1 MEKTP
6 SFGSPTPLFVPQTPP
21 LLHERLKY
29 LVESCQQW
37 WIYAIFWQAFEDNY
51 HNIYLSLGDYVSNT
65 HQGSSTIE
73 ELIMQSA
80 ARSFVLGEDIVGGT
94 YGADSF
100 MWLAGDN
107 ALQLSGGQRAREVYL
122 HGIKTLVCVATSWG
136 VVDFGSLDVFKE
148 DWGLIQL
155 TKSLF
160 RNESDAIMEENHTL
174 HQVQPFTHQ
183 DLSLQDLRIPST
195 STREY
200 TPKKKREKNKNT
212 ITDHR
217 NPNYKDMER
226 ERREKLNQRFYA
238 LRSVVSNVSK
248 MDKASLLADA
258 VTYIGE
264 LKSKVE
270 TLTKKAES
278 LHLIV
283 EDGSSMIQNKCKLA
297 LDCMVSESQVEVKI
311 VGSQAVIRVQSP
323 EVNHPT
329 ARLMDAMRNLEIR
342 VHYASAANMSNM
354 MIQDVVAQIPEGF
367 PNDEGILR
375 SMIQKNL

>member
-1 MEKTP
+1 
-6 SFGSPTPLFVPQTPP
+6 
-21 LLHERLKY
+21 
-29 LVESCQQW
+29 
-37 WIYAIFWQAFEDNY
+37 
-51 HNIYLSLGDYVSNT
+51 
-65 HQGSSTIE
+65 
-73 ELIMQSA
+73 MQSA
-80 ARSFVLGEDIVGGT
+80 AQFVLGEDIVGGT
-94 YGADSF
+94 YGTGSF
-100 MWLAGDN
+100 VWLAGDY
-107 ALQLSGGQRAREVYL
+107 ALRMSGGKRAKEVYL
-122 HGIKTLVCVATSWG
+122 HGIKTLVCVATSRGG
-136 VVDFGSLDVFKE
+136 VEFGSLDVLKK

-155 TKSLF
+155 TKSYF
-160 RNESDAIMEENHTL
+160 RNESDAIMEENLTL

-183 DLSLQDLRIPST
+183 EVGKLQQKELLWTTSDKYPVMKSHAGFQTLAQKNCGVLSYLSLQDLRIIPST

-217 NPNYKDMER
+217 NASYKDMER

-238 LRSVVSNVSK
+238 LRSVVPSVSK

-278 LHLIV
+278 LPLIV
-283 EDGSSMIQNKCKLA
+283 EDGALMIQNNFKLA

-311 VGSQAVIRVQSP
+311 IGSRAVIRVQSP

-329 ARLMDAMRNLEIR
+329 ARLMDAMKNLEIR
-342 VHYASAANMSNM
+342 VHYASAANISNM
-354 MIQDVVAQIPEGF
+354 VIQDVVAQIPEGF
-367 PNDEGILR
+367 PNDEGVLR
-375 SMIQKNL
+375 TIIQKNL